1 MKIKISG
8 MTCSGCKET
17 VTKAL
22 ESFDEVKSVVVSLQ
36 DGSAIIN
43 LENEIPIDHIQK
55 SLPEKYQLQI
65 DSSDNFPPNTKQ

>member
-17 VTKAL
+17 VTEAL
-22 ESFDEVKSVVVSLQ
+22 VSVDEVKSVVVSLQ
-36 DGSAIIN
+36 DGSDIIN

-55 SLPEKYQLQI
+55 SLPEKYQSQK
-65 DSSDNFPPNTKQ
+65 DSSDNFPSNTKQ